1 MKTITKAIIITAL
14 LDLIRQSFCKWLLLL
29 AIFYLFRNRGRKPL
43 SLLSRSGI
51 RLQARDGTGE
61 KLRFTLYLPQE
72 PGEEDGGD
80 RFRRT
85 ASTTR
90 KSAQAAV
97 VSWLQPPPHKKAPRE
112 RGSTAG
118 QIGAL
123 GLGGKK

>member
-1 MKTITKAIIITAL
+1 M
-14 LDLIRQSFCKWLLLL
+14 DLLL
-29 AIFYLFRNRGRKPL
+29 AIFHLFRDRGRKPL

-72 PGEEDGGD
+72 QVEETGGD

-90 KSAQAAV
+90 KSSRAAAV
-97 VSWLQPPPHKKAPRE
+97 SQDQKLSESSVA
-112 RGSTAG
+112 
-118 QIGAL
+118 
-123 GLGGKK
+123 